1 MRSRLYSVYQNQ
13 FTRLSHHEDFV
24 GPEKVELVFKSF
36 RDFYLRFK
44 TEHQFFII
52 FATPTALEET
62 PSGTVEIPYF
72 SITDILPEFDK
83 HSIIYQLY
91 AQMSD
96 PFENIDDAK
105 FIRINL
111 PL

>member
-1 MRSRLYSVYQNQ
+1 M
-13 FTRLSHHEDFV
+13 
-24 GPEKVELVFKSF
+24 
-36 RDFYLRFK
+36 
-44 TEHQFFII
+44 
-52 FATPTALEET
+52 
-62 PSGTVEIPYF
+62 VEIPYF
-72 SITDILPEFDK
+72 SITDVLPEFDK

-91 AQMSD
+91 AQMND